1 MPYLNFITDDVIERE
16 VKKVVDAMLAAKA
29 EEEKNLHRNVIDPFA
44 AIFDS
49 VVLEL
54 SLDNWFEKEKAR
66 QVKKTIENKIGEFHQ
81 AILGSIDGWE
91 NLRTGKGID
100 ICNQER
106 KIIAEIKNKHN
117 TLKASKKYVIY
128 EHLKNALEQPEY
140 QGFTAYYVEII
151 PSRKEP
157 YDQVFTPS
165 VPQEGRKPT
174 NEQIRIISGQNFY
187 ELATQVPNALSLLFD
202 ALPTVI
208 SKVANV
214 KKLSNQE
221 KKKFKKLFDKAY

>member
-1 MPYLNFITDDVIERE
+1 MPYLNFIADDVIELE

-29 EEEKNLHRNVIDPFA
+29 EEEKNLYRNVIDPFA

-54 SLDNWFEKEKAR
+54 SLDNWLKKEKAR

-81 AILGSIDGWE
+81 GILGSLEGWE
-91 NLRTGKGID
+91 NMGTGEGFD
-100 ICNQER
+100 IRNQSL
-106 KIIAEIKNKHN
+106 KTIAEIKNKHN
-117 TLKASKKYVIY
+117 TVKASNKYVIY
-128 EHLKNALEQPEY
+128 EDLEKALNQPQY
-140 QGFTAYYVEII
+140 HGFTAYYVEII

-157 YDQVFTPS
+157 YDKAFTPS
-165 VPQEGRKPT
+165 VPKLGNKPT

-187 ELATQVPNALSLLFD
+187 ALATQVPNALSLLFD

-208 SKVANV
+208 SKVAKV
-214 KKLSNQE
+214 KELSEEE
-221 KKKFKKLFDKAY
+221 KKEFKRLFDKAY